1 MLLELH
7 GHIEDIYIHHRRS
20 LYFQSMLGIR
30 STDISI
36 LLYLCLRNQ
45 TYLPQKGKEGTR
57 VSRPEPPGGAYD
69 SALAALRLSL

>member
-1 MLLELH
+1 
-7 GHIEDIYIHHRRS
+7 
-20 LYFQSMLGIR
+20 MLGIH